1 MNKLYDFFL
10 FNQSGICLLEKQ
22 IQTLFKDVN
31 EYNNYK
37 LILKRVSHTFL
48 MNYQNIKPN
57 DNTLENEF
65 IFKNIQNDKY
75 KILFLIKNNFILVGT
90 FPFSSS
96 IQFQRL
102 LLIHIFIALTNFKGD
117 FIQCGEKLNEYEDYD
132 TNNYMNLKSF
142 YNNKKSTI
150 TSKDTNDI
158 LEILIFEYYFLR
170 SLINHFL
177 KVFNEMFRKKD
188 VNLKQIK
195 LKNVYLLDVN
205 SNKVILDMVNI
216 QGDKSSQKNKKY
228 YKFEK
233 LFEEI
238 LYHSKHLYNSYIR
251 EYDMKF
257 TKEEEDFRFVKF
269 ECTSTYPRL
278 LFIIRFIPV
287 LKGIVIIHI
296 YEQTKLSRNNENSIQ
311 TQQGI
316 NFKEV
321 DLLFG
326 SFIKENP
333 NLEFKY
339 GAPKKLIY
347 IEKFIEEFFITNR
360 KEIGV
365 FRLNNT
371 NKSYKYVNYSV
382 IKIINSCHISS
393 NAMIDDIFKDFN
405 QKLKEEFIIDKSED
419 KDNKSDSETKSI
431 DNILELN
438 NESLYNEIFED
449 TQNKNS
455 KLINEKN
462 SGNKILISKIDLED
476 SSIKNNNNNNINEN
490 LNVNDILNSNSER
503 KMLIDNITSSF
514 NDSKEDN
521 KIKKDK
527 LIFDSSK
534 LSNVKVNEKFILK
547 VVNKQEQKSKK
558 ENSKEINDKSSL
570 NEKEYKL
577 DEMLE
582 LISANKRFNISKK
595 GNPSF
600 QEDSKDN
607 ESTHKEIQ
615 NSKSKSNSTSK
626 KERLI
631 NNIG

>member
-10 FNQSGICLLEKQ
+10 FNQSGICVLEKQ
-22 IQTLFKDVN
+22 IKTLFADISQ
-31 EYNNYK
+31 YNNYK
-37 LILKRVSHTFL
+37 LLIKRISHTLL

-65 IFKNIQNDKY
+65 IFKNIQNEKC
-75 KILFLIKNNFILVGT
+75 KILFMIKNNFILVGT
-90 FPFSSS
+90 FPFTSS

-102 LLIHIFIALTNFKGD
+102 LLMHIFIALINFKGD
-117 FIQCGEKLNEYEDYD
+117 FILCVDKLNEYEDYD
-132 TNNYMNLKSF
+132 NNNYLNLKTF
-142 YNNKKSTI
+142 YDNKKSTI

-158 LEILIFEYYFLR
+158 LEILIFEYYFLK

-177 KVFNEMFRKKD
+177 KVFNEIFRKKD

-205 SNKVILDMVNI
+205 SNKVILDMVKI
-216 QGDKSSQKNKKY
+216 QGSKNNQKNIKY

-251 EYDMKF
+251 EFDMKF

-287 LKGIVIIHI
+287 LKGMVIIHI

-360 KEIGV
+360 KDIGV
-365 FRLNNT
+365 FRLNNA

-405 QKLKEEFIIDKSED
+405 KKLKEEFIIDKSED
-419 KDNKSDSETKSI
+419 NKSENETKSI
-431 DNILELN
+431 DYILELN
-438 NESLYNEIFED
+438 NESLYNEIFEES
-449 TQNKNS
+449 QNKNS
-455 KLINEKN
+455 KLSNEKP
-462 SGNKILISKIDLED
+462 SGNKIVISKIDLED
-476 SSIKNNNNNNINEN
+476 SSIKNNNNNINEN
-490 LNVNDILNSNSER
+490 LNINDILNSNSDR
-503 KMLIDNITSSF
+503 KLIDNITSSF
-514 NDSKEDN
+514 NESKDEY
-521 KIKKDK
+521 KTKKDK
-527 LIFDSSK
+527 LIFDGSK
-534 LSNVKVNEKFILK
+534 ISNVKMNEKFVLK
-547 VVNKQEQKSKK
+547 VINKQEQKNKK
-558 ENSKEINDKSSL
+558 ENSKELISDKS
-570 NEKEYKL
+570 EKEFKL

-582 LISANKRFNISKK
+582 LISANKKFSIIKK

-607 ESTHKEIQ
+607 ELTHKEIQ
-615 NSKSKSNSTSK
+615 NSKSKNNSGPI
-626 KERLI
+626 KEKT
-631 NNIG
+631 N

>member
-10 FNQSGICLLEKQ
+10 FNQSGICVLEKQ
-22 IQTLFKDVN
+22 IKILFN
-31 EYNNYK
+31 NISEYNNYK
-37 LILKRVSHTFL
+37 LIIKRISHTLL
-48 MNYQNIKPN
+48 MNYQNIKPY

-65 IFKNIQNDKY
+65 IFKNIQNEKC

-90 FPFSSS
+90 FPFTSS

-102 LLIHIFIALTNFKGD
+102 LLMHIFIALINFKGD
-117 FIQCGEKLNEYEDYD
+117 FISCVDKLNEYVDYD
-132 TNNYMNLKSF
+132 NNIYINLKSF
-142 YNNKKSTI
+142 YDNKKSSI

-158 LEILIFEYYFLR
+158 LEILIFEYYFLK

-205 SNKVILDMVNI
+205 SNKVILDMVKI
-216 QGDKSSQKNKKY
+216 QGSKNNQKNIKY

-251 EYDMKF
+251 EFDMKF

-287 LKGIVIIHI
+287 LKGIVVIHI
-296 YEQTKLSRNNENSIQ
+296 YEQTKLSRNNENNIQ

-360 KEIGV
+360 KDIGV
-365 FRLNNT
+365 FRLSNS

-405 QKLKEEFIIDKSED
+405 KKLKEEFIIDKSED
-419 KDNKSDSETKSI
+419 KDNKSDSETKTI

-449 TQNKNS
+449 TQNKNYKS
-455 KLINEKN
+455 TNNKN

-476 SSIKNNNNNNINEN
+476 SSIKNNFNNMNEN
-490 LNVNDILNSNSER
+490 LNINDFLNSNSER
-503 KMLIDNITSSF
+503 KLLTDNITSSF
-514 NDSKEDN
+514 NDSKDDN

-534 LSNVKVNEKFILK
+534 LSNVKMNEKFVLK
-547 VVNKQEQKSKK
+547 IVNKQEQKNKK
-558 ENSKEINDKSSL
+558 ENSKELISEKS
-570 NEKEYKL
+570 EKEYKL

-582 LISANKRFNISKK
+582 IISANKKFSIIKK

-607 ESTHKEIQ
+607 ELTHKEIQ
-615 NSKSKSNSTSK
+615 NSKSKNNSAI
-626 KERLI
+626 KEKT
-631 NNIG
+631 N